1 MQFVLTDL
9 PISFE
14 VFADDLDE
22 MKNQAS
28 VLSGIGPNV
37 FVKIPVTNTKGI
49 STHELV
55 SELNKEGVLCNVTAI
70 MTLQQIEKIHASL
83 DSSNPI
89 ILSVFAGRIADT
101 GRNPEPILQ
110 EICDSVDSKENISIL
125 WASTRELL
133 NIFQAASSGCDIV
146 TVTSP
151 LLKKLQNVGKD
162 LDRLSLETVE
172 MFYNDAKSAGYS
184 I

>member
-1 MQFVLTDL
+1 
-9 PISFE
+9 
-14 VFADDLDE
+14 
-22 MKNQAS
+22 
-28 VLSGIGPNV
+28 
-37 FVKIPVTNTKGI
+37 
-49 STHELV
+49 
-55 SELNKEGVLCNVTAI
+55 
-70 MTLQQIEKIHASL
+70 
-83 DSSNPI
+83 
-89 ILSVFAGRIADT
+89 VFAGRIADT
-101 GRNPEPILQ
+101 GRNPEPIMQ

-162 LDRLSLETVE
+162 LDQLSLETVE